1 MNIEIVYDNGRNIKI
16 RAFVFLSWETRAMR
30 RNNRILAVI
39 ASVLIIVGF
48 STPVRAGDRPTF
60 DRRTPVVKVYQ
71 DTHEAVV
78 NIAGERLVSSPIW
91 QGFDWP
97 DMFDRGG
104 PRYQRQVAV
113 LGSGLVVHE
122 DGYVIT
128 NAHVIQSAER
138 IKVVFS
144 DGSEFAAEI
153 ISADESKDL
162 AVLRIP
168 AEKKLPFIHLGRSD
182 DLMIGETVIAI
193 GNPYGYANTVTS
205 GVVSAVGRDIQI
217 TDDFWLRG
225 LIQTDAPINPGNSGG
240 PLLNINGEL
249 IGINTAVRAEA
260 ENIGFAIP
268 VDMLADNL
276 SHMLMPEKLR
286 RVRLGL
292 TMGRMK
298 RVSGYNGVVVDSVSK
313 TSPADEKGISSGDL
327 ILEIDGRK
335 LTSIIDFYVK
345 MMGKEIGEP
354 IKVTYVRPTASRL
367 RKQTVELTIQARPL
381 PDGRRLVTRFF
392 QMQVS
397 ELTDRVARK
406 FGFQNAYPIL
416 IVTDID
422 RGGIADE
429 AGLDA
434 GDLILEINNTTVRN
448 VKELS
453 LEMEKVNEGD
463 LVKVKIMRIVV
474 GIFGPVQ
481 RQYIATLRART
492 SRSGRYSL

>member
-1 MNIEIVYDNGRNIKI
+1 MKRINFVSVIVVN
-16 RAFVFLSWETRAMR
+16 ALFVVGLS
-30 RNNRILAVI
+30 
-39 ASVLIIVGF
+39 ASVCIGGG
-48 STPVRAGDRPTF
+48 STF

-78 NIAGERLVSSPIW
+78 NIAGERLVTTSIW

-128 NAHVIQSAER
+128 NAHVIKNAER

-144 DGSEFAAEI
+144 DGTEFAAEI

-205 GVVSAVGRDIQI
+205 GVISAVGRDIQI
-217 TDDFWLRG
+217 TEDFWLRG

-292 TMGRMK
+292 SMGRMK
-298 RVSGYNGVVVDSVSK
+298 MVSGYNGLVVDSVSK
-313 TSPADEKGISSGDL
+313 DSPADEKGIATGDI
-327 ILEIDGRK
+327 ILEIDGQR
-335 LTSIIDFYVK
+335 LTSVIDFYIK
-345 MMGKEIGEP
+345 MMGKDIGEP
-354 IKVTYVRPTASRL
+354 IEVTYVRPTASRL
-367 RKQTVELTIQARPL
+367 RRQTVELKMQNRPL
-381 PDGRRLVTRFF
+381 PDGRRLVEQFF
-392 QMQVS
+392 HMRVS
-397 ELTDRVARK
+397 ELTDRVARQ
-406 FGFQNAYPIL
+406 FGFQSAYPIL

-422 RGGIADE
+422 RDGVADQT
-429 AGLDA
+429 GLKQ
-434 GDLILEINNTTVRN
+434 GDLILEVNNATVRDL
-448 VKELS
+448 KELS
-453 LEMEKVNEGD
+453 LEMEKINEGD
-463 LVKVKIMRIVV
+463 LVEVKIMRIAV

-481 RQYIATLRART
+481 RQYIARLKAQ
-492 SRSGRYSL
+492 SRGTGRYRL